1 MPKTESGNMYILV
14 VGDYLTKW
22 KEAFAIPYHEAK
34 TMALIMKLANEAI
47 SRYGASEQNP
57 FRPGTRLRSPAVPG
71 NVCAVQHGQEQ
82 NLSIPPKK

>member
-47 SRYGASEQNP
+47 SRYGASEKNP
-57 FRPGTRLRSPAVPG
+57 FKPGTRLRSPAVPG